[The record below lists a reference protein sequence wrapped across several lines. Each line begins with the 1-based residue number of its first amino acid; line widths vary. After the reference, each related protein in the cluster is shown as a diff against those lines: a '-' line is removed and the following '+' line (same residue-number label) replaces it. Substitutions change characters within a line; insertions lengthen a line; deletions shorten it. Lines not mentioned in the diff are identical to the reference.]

1 MLKRKVDVAIIG
13 TGTAGMGA
21 YREARKF
28 TDSIALIEGGHYGTT
43 CARVGCMPSKL
54 LIAAAEAAHGAKHAG
69 VFGLNVP
76 TVETDGAAVMDRV
89 KKERDRF
96 VGFVVEDVDE
106 FDDSHKVRGYAR
118 FLDAHRL
125 QIDTGL
131 EITADRIVIATGSRL
146 FIPEVL
152 EGAGKRLLI
161 NDDVFE
167 LEQLP
172 QSVLVVGT
180 GVIGLELGQALSRL
194 NVDVTMLSRN
204 ESIGGIADDEIRQI
218 AADTFQSEFDL
229 ILYAD
234 VLGAKETLNGVQ
246 VTYRT
251 SGGVVHTVVVDYVLA
266 ATGRI
271 PNTDKLGLE
280 NTGIELDARGVP
292 GFDHYTLQTRES
304 HIFIAGDANNELPL
318 LHEASDEGRIAGR
331 NAGTFPTVEAG
342 HRRAALGVV
351 FSDPQIAS
359 VGKRAHELLAD
370 SFISGKVSFHNQGRS
385 RVMAKNQ
392 GMLKVYADKST
403 GTLMGAEMFGP
414 AAEHIG
420 HLLAWAV
427 QQSLTVNEILGMPFY
442 HPVIEEGVRTAF
454 RDAAEKLR
462 QAERKEAP
470 HAAA

>member
-1 MLKRKVDVAIIG
+1 MFKRKVDVAIIG

-21 YREARKF
+21 YREARKH

-69 VFGLNVP
+69 IFGLNVP
-76 TVETDGAAVMDRV
+76 TVETDGSAVLERV
-89 KKERDRF
+89 KRERDRF
-96 VGFVVEDVDE
+96 VGFVVEDVDD

-125 QIDTGL
+125 QIDNGL
-131 EITADRIVIATGSRL
+131 EITADRIVIATGSRP

-152 EGAGKRLLI
+152 EGAGNRLLV

-167 LEQLP
+167 LEHLP
-172 QSVLVVGT
+172 SSVLVVGT

-194 NVDVTMLSRN
+194 NVKVTMLSRN
-204 ESIGGIADDEIRQI
+204 ESIGGIADSEIRKI
-218 AADTFQSEFDL
+218 AANTFQSEFDL
-229 ILYAD
+229 ALHAE
-234 VLGAKETLNGVQ
+234 VLAAKETLNGVQ

-251 SGGVVHTVVVDYVLA
+251 PGGIVHTVVVDYVLA

-280 NTGIELDARGVP
+280 STGIVLDARGVP
-292 GFDHYTLQTRES
+292 VSDRLTMQTS
-304 HIFIAGDANNELPL
+304 APHIFIAGDANNELPL
-318 LHEASDEGRIAGR
+318 LHEASDEGRIAGS
-331 NAGTFPTVEAG
+331 NAGTFPTVELG
-342 HRRAALGVV
+342 HRRAGLGVV

-359 VGKRAHELLAD
+359 VGKRAHELVANT
-370 SFISGKVSFHNQGRS
+370 FITGKVSFHNQGRS

-392 GMLKVYADKST
+392 GMLKVYADKQS
-403 GTLMGAEMFGP
+403 GILLGAEMFGP

-427 QQSLTVNEILGMPFY
+427 QQSLTVHEILGMPFY

-454 RDAAEKLR
+454 RDASDKLKET
-462 QAERKEAP
+462 QLKEAP
-470 HAAA
+470 HAVA

>member
-21 YREARKF
+21 YREARKHI
-28 TDSIALIEGGHYGTT
+28 DSIALIEGGHYGTT

-76 TVETDGAAVMDRV
+76 TVETDGSAVLDRV
-89 KKERDRF
+89 KRERDRF
-96 VGFVVEDVDE
+96 VGFVVEDVDD

-125 QIDTGL
+125 QIDNGL
-131 EITADRIVIATGSRL
+131 EITADRIVIATGSRP
-146 FIPEVL
+146 FIPEAL
-152 EGAGKRLLI
+152 KDAGNRLLV

-172 QSVLVVGT
+172 ASVLVVGT

-194 NVDVTMLSRN
+194 NVKVTMLSRK
-204 ESIGGIADDEIRQI
+204 ESIGGIADSEIRKI

-229 ILYAD
+229 
-234 VLGAKETLNGVQ
+234 VLHAEVLAAKEILNGVQ

-251 SGGVVHTVVVDYVLA
+251 QGGIVHTVVVDYVLA

-280 NTGIELDARGVP
+280 NTGIALDTRGAPV
-292 GFDHYTLQTRES
+292 FDRLTMQTSAS

-318 LHEASDEGRIAGR
+318 LHEASDEGRIAGS
-331 NAGTFPTVEAG
+331 NAGTFPTVKPG
-342 HRRAALGVV
+342 HRRAGLGVV

-359 VGKRAHELLAD
+359 VGKRAHELVPHT
-370 SFISGKVSFHNQGRS
+370 FITGKVSFHNQGRS

-392 GMLKVYADKST
+392 GMLKVYADQHN

-427 QQSLTVNEILGMPFY
+427 QQSLTVHEILGMPFY

-454 RDAAEKLR
+454 RDAAEQLKKI
-462 QAERKEAP
+462 EREEVS
-470 HAAA
+470 HAVA

>member
-21 YREARKF
+21 YREARKH

-76 TVETDGAAVMDRV
+76 TVEPDGAAVLDRV
-89 KKERDRF
+89 KRERDRF
-96 VGFVVEDVDE
+96 VGFVVEDVDD
-106 FDDSHKVRGYAR
+106 FDDSHKIRGYAR

-125 QIDTGL
+125 QIDNGL
-131 EITADRIVIATGSRL
+131 EITADRIIIATGSRP

-167 LEQLP
+167 LEHLP
-172 QSVLVVGT
+172 QSLLVVGT

-204 ESIGGIADDEIRQI
+204 ESIGGIADSEIRKI

-229 ILYAD
+229 
-234 VLGAKETLNGVQ
+234 VLHAEVLAAKETLSGVQ

-251 SGGVVHTVVVDYVLA
+251 PGGIVHTVVVDYVLA

-271 PNTDKLGLE
+271 PNTDKLGLGK
-280 NTGIELDARGVP
+280 TGIALDTRGAPV
-292 GFDHYTLQTRES
+292 FDRLTMQTSAS

-318 LHEASDEGRIAGR
+318 LHEASDEGRIAGS
-331 NAGTFPTVEAG
+331 NAGTFPSVKPG
-342 HRRAALGVV
+342 HRRAGLGVV

-359 VGKRAHELLAD
+359 VGRRAHELMPHT
-370 SFISGKVSFHNQGRS
+370 FITGKVSFHNQGRS

-392 GMLKVYADKST
+392 GMLKVYADQHK
-403 GTLMGAEMFGP
+403 GTLLGAEMFGP

-427 QQSLTVNEILGMPFY
+427 QQSLTVHEILGMPFY
-442 HPVIEEGVRTAF
+442 HPVVEEGVRTAF
-454 RDAAEKLR
+454 RDASEKL
-462 QAERKEAP
+462 KETQLKEVP
-470 HAAA
+470 HAVA